1 MGTGYEVTITNFG
14 GNDCSDDQFK
24 FALKSVYTITSSNQ
38 IEGNRYMIT
47 SVPTA
52 ISVAM
57 VDSIYDNHYLSC
69 STFTIEDKT
78 FYDVRTLSQCSGGEN
93 LWTSYIDT
101 LDHPE
106 WGELEF
112 EVEVN
117 SDSFVFDSEEKTRVS
132 DDGCTGITFALNL
145 VIIIVVVVVVIIIIV
160 IIVVCAKRPAKK
172 QLPKGSA
179 KAAPAEAPAAEAPA
193 AEAPAQAEP
202 LDVAVPVAVQ
212 PMEVEVPAPAPVPVP
227 APRRRCRSMPP
238 PYPQSR

>member
-1 MGTGYEVTITNFG
+1 MGTDYEVTITNFG

-24 FALKSVYTITSSNQ
+24 FALKSVYTITSSSQ

-93 LWTSYIDT
+93 LWTSYTDT

-160 IIVVCAKRPAKK
+160 IIVIIVIVVALFVLTRV
-172 QLPKGSA
+172 GRRA
-179 KAAPAEAPAAEAPA
+179 KAVGGIKGKSTKSTASKKSLSKKESTKKN
-193 AEAPAQAEP
+193 
-202 LDVAVPVAVQ
+202 VKV
-212 PMEVEVPAPAPVPVP
+212 
-227 APRRRCRSMPP
+227 
-238 PYPQSR
+238 